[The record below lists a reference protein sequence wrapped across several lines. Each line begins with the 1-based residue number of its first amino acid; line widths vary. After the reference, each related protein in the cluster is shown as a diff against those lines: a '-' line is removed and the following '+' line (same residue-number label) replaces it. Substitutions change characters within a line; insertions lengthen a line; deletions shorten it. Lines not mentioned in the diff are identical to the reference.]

1 MVLAFRLCQLTSEG
15 ALSYMTG
22 KNAIAFA
29 SSLWNSKDQ
38 AHIAAGIVTIL
49 KAVTQNSQPPQVAQL
64 GKQWM
69 M

>member
-1 MVLAFRLCQLTSEG
+1 M
-15 ALSYMTG
+15 MG